1 MPNIGF
7 GEILLILVLAL
18 VIFGPK
24 RLPDMGRSI
33 GRSMREFRRATS
45 DLRNEIESDLDV
57 EEPPRRRARSARAR
71 AGSTGGAARAEEKV
85 AGATTTPEAEAQAPA
100 GEADTPTEAPTSEAD
115 RKPSAG
121 DPTPD

>member
-33 GRSMREFRRATS
+33 GRSMREFRRAAS
-45 DLRNEIESDLDV
+45 DLRREVETDLDV
-57 EEPPRRRARSARAR
+57 EESPQARARSVRAR
-71 AGSTGGAARAEEKV
+71 SGSTGGAARAEAAPET
-85 AGATTTPEAEAQAPA
+85 ATPEADAQPPA
-100 GEADTPTEAPTSEAD
+100 GDGDTPTEAPTSEAD

-121 DPTPD
+121 ESTPD

>member
-33 GRSMREFRRATS
+33 GRSMREFRRAAS
-45 DLRNEIESDLDV
+45 DLRTEIETDLDV
-57 EEPPRRRARSARAR
+57 EEPPRARARSARAR
-71 AGSTGGAARAEEKV
+71 AGSTGGAARAEEEV
-85 AGATTTPEAEAQAPA
+85 AAETATPETDAQPPA
-100 GEADTPTEAPTSEAD
+100 GETATPTEAPTSEAD

-121 DPTPD
+121 ESTPD

>member
-1 MPNIGF
+1 MPNLGF

-24 RLPDMGRSI
+24 RLPEMGRSI

-45 DLRNEIESDLDV
+45 DLRNEIETDLDV
-57 EEPPRRRARSARAR
+57 EEPPRRRGRSARAR
-71 AGSTGGAARAEEKV
+71 AGSTGGGARAEEKV
-85 AGATTTPEAEAQAPA
+85 AGSATTPEAEAQAPA
-100 GEADTPTEAPTSEAD
+100 GETDTPTEAPTSEAD